1 MTVPLTHLISMKLK
15 SSSTAKKRIRVTGT
29 GKLKVYKS
37 AKQHLLIN
45 KSGKAKRAARNT
57 SGRLL
62 SETKERQ
69 TRKLLPYA

>member
-1 MTVPLTHLISMKLK
+1 MKLK
-15 SSSTAKKRIRVTGT
+15 SSSTAKKRVRVTGT

-45 KSGKAKRAARNT
+45 KSGKAKRANRNT
-57 SGRLL
+57 SGKIL

-69 TRKLLPYA
+69 MRKLLPYA

>member
-1 MTVPLTHLISMKLK
+1 MKLK

-45 KSGKAKRAARNT
+45 KSGKAKRQNRNT
-57 SGRLL
+57 SGKLL
-62 SETKERQ
+62 DVAKERQ
-69 TRKLLPYA
+69 MRKILPYA